1 MFFDRFSPW
10 FAFFPYAKNHG
21 WHGLAE
27 DGQPLGGAWAQVV
40 LECDGKMLS
49 LDAAAQ
55 VFAQEVAL
63 SDFGGRVFFWFR
75 SVVDVC
81 MCESLAA

>member
-1 MFFDRFSPW
+1 M
-10 FAFFPYAKNHG
+10 
-21 WHGLAE
+21 
-27 DGQPLGGAWAQVV
+27 V

-55 VFAQEVAL
+55 VFAQDVAL
-63 SDFGGRVFFWFR
+63 SDFGGVVFGYMFR
-75 SVVDVC
+75 SDVDVC

>member
-1 MFFDRFSPW
+1 M
-10 FAFFPYAKNHG
+10 
-21 WHGLAE
+21 
-27 DGQPLGGAWAQVV
+27 V

-55 VFAQEVAL
+55 VFAQDVAL
-63 SDFGGRVFFWFR
+63 GDFGGRGFTCSGR
-75 SVVDVC
+75 NVDVC

>member
-1 MFFDRFSPW
+1 M
-10 FAFFPYAKNHG
+10 
-21 WHGLAE
+21 
-27 DGQPLGGAWAQVV
+27 V

-63 SDFGGRVFFWFR
+63 SDFGGRVFFL
-75 SVVDVC
+75 VQVGCGCLHV
-81 MCESLAA
+81 